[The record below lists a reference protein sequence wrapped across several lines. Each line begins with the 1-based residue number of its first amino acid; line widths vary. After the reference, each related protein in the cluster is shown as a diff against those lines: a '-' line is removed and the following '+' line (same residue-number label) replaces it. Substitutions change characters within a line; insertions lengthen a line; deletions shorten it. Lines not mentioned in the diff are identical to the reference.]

1 MFAPDPA
8 APAAPAVLRPIVGQ
22 MVTQLM
28 ECRAITGAVDL
39 ADLARYGWDAETIAS
54 ARPHLVPDLV
64 AAIVAEVMPAAADAA
79 IAEAMAHDI
88 ADATRRHGAWDWAL
102 LGAYGPH
109 ADRLYARALAIADRL
124 LAEPVRR
131 EVAACLVA
139 FGLPFAVGAVVEIVD
154 RLTM

>member
-1 MFAPDPA
+1 MFAPDPVSPA
-8 APAAPAVLRPIVGQ
+8 PPAALRPTVGQ

-28 ECRAITGAVDL
+28 ERRAVTGVIDLGDL
-39 ADLARYGWDAETIAS
+39 AAYGWDAEVIAA
-54 ARPHLVPDLV
+54 ARPHLVPELV
-64 AAIVAEVMPAAADAA
+64 ATLVAEVMPAAADDA

-109 ADRLYARALAIADRL
+109 ADRLYARALALADRL

-131 EVAACLVA
+131 AIAACLVA
-139 FGLPFAVGAVVEIVD
+139 FGLPFAVGAIVEIVD
-154 RLTM
+154 RLTL